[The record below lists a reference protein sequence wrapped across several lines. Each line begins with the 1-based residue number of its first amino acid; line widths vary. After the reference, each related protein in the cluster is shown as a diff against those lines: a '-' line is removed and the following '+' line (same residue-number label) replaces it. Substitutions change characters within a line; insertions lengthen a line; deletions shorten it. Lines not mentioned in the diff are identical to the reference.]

1 MVETYKISGF
11 DALIAAI
18 TDPEPTPEP
27 TPEETPE
34 VTEAAPKS
42 TRKKNS
48 SK

>member
-1 MVETYKISGF
+1 MVETYKIRGF

>member
-18 TDPEPTPEP
+18 TDPEPEA